1 MKRIIDLDLFG
12 SRNGKQWAKTVT
24 EVDQSQSSGYAF
36 IGEFIKVE
44 GKQELE
50 IGTYILQ
57 YSQRGVRIRGSMVKL
72 SQVTADGVQEI
83 KEWNGIEGNWALE
96 CRDEIAE
103 IINAKEESN
112 PLEAYSIEDLLA
124 ELKRRGVD
132 IS

>member
-1 MKRIIDLDLFG
+1 MKKIIDLELFG

-24 EVDQSQSSGYAF
+24 KVDQSESSGYAF
-36 IGEFIKVE
+36 IGQFIGAE
-44 GKQELE
+44 GKQEFE
-50 IGTYILQ
+50 VGTYILQ
-57 YSQRGVRIRGSMVKL
+57 YAARHTRIRGATVKL
-72 SQVTADGVQEI
+72 SQVTADGLAEI